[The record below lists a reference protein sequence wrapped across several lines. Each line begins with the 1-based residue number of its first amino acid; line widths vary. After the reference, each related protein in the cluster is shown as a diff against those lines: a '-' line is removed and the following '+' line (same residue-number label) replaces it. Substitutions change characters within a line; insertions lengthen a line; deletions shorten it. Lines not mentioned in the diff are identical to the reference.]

1 LEVPAP
7 PSRTLVASTA
17 EPEPPPPA
25 ATPAT
30 GAPPAARPAEPPPP
44 ARTAPPPATPPA
56 TPPTTPATEVPPPQ
70 NPAAAAMENR
80 VRGVLTE
87 VDRLLTNVVVEQL
100 SREARDHYN
109 TAVSHLRQAR
119 EALSVYK
126 NVVYAQEL
134 ADRALTLAKQ
144 LGKSLLSATST
155 SPSTPPTALR
165 GW

>member
-1 LEVPAP
+1 
-7 PSRTLVASTA
+7 
-17 EPEPPPPA
+17 
-25 ATPAT
+25 
-30 GAPPAARPAEPPPP
+30 
-44 ARTAPPPATPPA
+44 
-56 TPPTTPATEVPPPQ
+56 VPPPQ